1 MLAICA
7 GARWKWVDKV
17 VFAVTHG
24 EMGEHNLCRV
34 ELQCDR
40 CDNAVYKQSHESTD
54 ASEFNSAL
62 KCWDFI
68 RKGLWTATCETKA
81 GIGKFLWRIKGKHF
95 RL

>member
-1 MLAICA
+1 MSTIS
-7 GARWKWVDKV
+7 
-17 VFAVTHG
+17 AVS
-24 EMGEHNLCRV
+24 
-34 ELQCDR
+34 ELQCDQ
-40 CDNAVYKQSHESTD
+40 CYNAVYKKRCESTD

-68 RKGLWTATCETKA
+68 RKGLWTATRETKV